1 MPYTHPNHKQVTN
14 NLTDDFHKEMGWS
27 LCSFSRDTPPK
38 RVQIYLCFFFFYLK
52 CSGVPVLPFIQGWL
66 YSSALCKEFYIH
78 YSHHI
83 DERTWNAFFLTYFST
98 TGGNKFSVNWF
109 PLCKDF
115 HTRDSFAKCLVDEW
129 MDGWLDKFA
138 AVEFSDKEMIAFW
151 VCNGTLFV
159 SRRTL

>member
-1 MPYTHPNHKQVTN
+1 MPYTHPNHKQVMN
-14 NLTDDFHKEMGWS
+14 NLMDDFHRDGVILMLLFQGYTSKQSSDLS
-27 LCSFSRDTPPK
+27 L
-38 RVQIYLCFFFFYLK
+38 FFYLK

-83 DERTWNAFFLTYFST
+83 DERTWNAFFLTYFSK

-109 PLCKDF
+109 PFCKGF
-115 HTRDSFAKCLVDEW
+115 HTKDSFAKCSVDEW

-151 VCNGTLFV
+151 VCNGTLLFV

>member
-1 MPYTHPNHKQVTN
+1 MIFTKRWGDPYAHFPGIHLQREFRFTFV
-14 NLTDDFHKEMGWS
+14 
-27 LCSFSRDTPPK
+27 
-38 RVQIYLCFFFFYLK
+38 FFFFYLK